1 METVKDNYYQL
12 NTCPECGGSITENIG
27 QVVCQQC
34 GLVLDERIPDF
45 AHSGRRAFTRDE
57 KSGRENTGDPIS
69 KLIPNI
75 SLTTVF
81 DKNHIKNPDLK
92 RAAKWDTRIS
102 WEKRNLLIAT
112 TELKRIAGN
121 LNLPEHVK
129 EKAMGLYK
137 EVFKKGLLKGR
148 SINAMV
154 AACLYF
160 SLRINIIPKTLDDI
174 LEHTTVSG
182 RDIRKSYVVL
192 IRELNLKVP
201 NRDPISLIP
210 RYISALGLDSDFE
223 ILTVDLIQKYKSKV
237 HISGKDPKGI
247 CAGAIYLAGRLKK
260 ETLTQKGIA
269 TAVGVTEV
277 TLRSRFK
284 ELVKTLGIEV

>member
-1 METVKDNYYQL
+1 METVKDNTYNL
-12 NTCPECGGSITENIG
+12 NACPECGGAPTEGFG
-27 QVVCQQC
+27 QLVCRQC

-57 KSGRENTGDPIS
+57 KSGREGIGDPIS

-75 SLTTVF
+75 SLTTVI
-81 DKNHIKNPDLK
+81 DKNQIKNPDLK

-121 LNLPEHVK
+121 LSLPEHVK

-137 EVFKKGLLKGR
+137 QVFKKGLLKGR

-160 SLRINIIPKTLDDI
+160 SLRTNKIPKTLDDV

-192 IRELNLKVP
+192 VRELNLKVP
-201 NRDPISLIP
+201 VRDPVSLIP
-210 RYISALGLDSDFE
+210 RFLSELGLDSDFE
-223 ILTVDLIQKYKSKV
+223 ALTVDLIQKYTSKV

-247 CAGAIYLAGRLKK
+247 CAGAIYLASKLKNK
-260 ETLTQKGIA
+260 VRTQKEISA
-269 TAVGVTEV
+269 AVGVTEV

-284 ELVKTLGIEV
+284 ELVKILGIEV